1 MKNSIVKSRPNWATL
16 NEQWTCSGL
25 PQKEFCRRH
34 GVPYQAFLK
43 ERRNYIQ
50 ANATAN
56 NGSASSFAEFIPV
69 SIEPPPRAATP
80 EIVVELPMGVTI
92 RFRGVQAS

>member
-1 MKNSIVKSRPNWATL
+1 MKQAIVKSRPDWAAL
-16 NEQWTCSGL
+16 NEQWTRSGL

-34 GVPYQAFLK
+34 GVSYQAFLK
-43 ERRNYIQ
+43 ERRHYMQ
-50 ANATAN
+50 TNATAIKKP
-56 NGSASSFAEFIPV
+56 ASSFAEFIPI